1 MKLSEAAKQYEECM
15 ENLGPCL
22 IKDCPL
28 KENITIGIGSLDD
41 EGSKITWDINCGSLM
56 GKIDEFLKKKKV
68 REGYDI
74 SCSNRARGRA
84 DNSR

>member
-28 KENITIGIGSLDD
+28 KENITIRIGNLNN
-41 EGSKITWDINCGSLM
+41 EGSEITWNVNCGCLM
-56 GKIDEFLKKKKV
+56 GKIDEFLKKKTLG
-68 REGYDI
+68 EGSDI
-74 SCSNRARGRA
+74 PCSNRARGRA
-84 DNSR
+84 DNRS